1 MKGIVIKFFGQI
13 SLGVPT
19 ISAGLLHWDAPLLNA
34 DSVTEYRVHIDKS
47 TDYNG
52 AGALAAE
59 PIGQVC

>member
-1 MKGIVIKFFGQI
+1 MKGLVIKNLGQI
-13 SLGVPT
+13 SFGVPI
-19 ISAGLLHWDAPLLNA
+19 ISVGLLHWDAPLLNA